1 MEIEN
6 KEKYDSYRVYKT
18 CIEMLNDRN
27 YNTSNFDIN
36 LSYNDFL
43 KIEDINIFTTHNNTN
58 EEIYIK
64 IFDERT
70 SIGIPEINKMIE
82 AIKKDY
88 GENIHIIIVIRNSK
102 IINFSRIKYSNVE
115 IFKMSF
121 LIINITKHRYVPKHE
136 PLTLDEQ
143 KIFLNNNKNITL
155 NTLPKI
161 IVAEDPIARYFNL
174 KEGQICRIYRNN
186 PNTGKYITYRVGV

>member
-27 YNTSNFDIN
+27 YNTTNFDIN
-36 LSYNDFL
+36 LSHNDFL
-43 KIEDINIFTTHNNTN
+43 KIEDINIFTTHNDTN

-82 AIKKDY
+82 GIKKDY
-88 GENIHIIIVIRNSK
+88 GENIHIIIVIRNPK

-161 IVAEDPIARYFNL
+161 IVTEDPIARYFNL
-174 KEGQICRIYRNN
+174 KVGQVCRIYRNN
-186 PNTGKYITYRVGV
+186 PNTGKSITYRVGV